1 MPWRPRAVSNSSP
14 HPRVLHRPFLCLGL
28 GPRRLTRP
36 AQSPFQV
43 IRCPGHRRRR
53 RRHRTR
59 RTRTR
64 TRTSEASRWSF
75 RLRQPHPH
83 HSRHSSR
90 RRGAVAFG
98 AEAEAG
104 SSARP
109 LGVATFYGVL
119 LCCFHPSL
127 FLYPA
132 LGRPTRPA
140 FPHRP
145 TVLRYYWHS
154 TPRNACI
161 FCAPLRF
168 GLCHVFMMCST
179 TRSRDVH
186 VEISF
191 YVARYITVT
200 YSQVMPCGA
209 ILLGMVA
216 CSSGGT

>member
-53 RRHRTR
+53 RRRRTR

-64 TRTSEASRWSF
+64 TSEATRWSF

-90 RRGAVAFG
+90 RRGAVAYG

-104 SSARP
+104 SSARF
-109 LGVATFYGVL
+109 LAWLLFMVCSFVVFILHCFYTPHSAVL
-119 LCCFHPSL
+119 LDLLSL
-127 FLYPA
+127 
-132 LGRPTRPA
+132 
-140 FPHRP
+140 
-145 TVLRYYWHS
+145 TVLLFCDTIGTAPPG
-154 TPRNACI
+154 TPVYSVPHYDLDC
-161 FCAPLRF
+161 
-168 GLCHVFMMCST
+168 VMC
-179 TRSRDVH
+179 
-186 VEISF
+186 
-191 YVARYITVT
+191 
-200 YSQVMPCGA
+200 
-209 ILLGMVA
+209 L
-216 CSSGGT
+216 